1 MKLQLHG
8 QKLNGKWAIQFPD
21 ELREKIYK
29 AFDKANGRCELEIFD
44 RKPRTTGELS
54 QNHRIAYLCNL
65 IAGEVNKPGETRESY
80 QSVKDLAKL
89 RAIKRGYPF
98 VWANVT
104 GPNGHTIK
112 TVIPK
117 HESDIDTISASLLI
131 EELHQMSAEMGI
143 DTTGDYN
150 G

>member
-1 MKLQLHG
+1 MKIQLHG
-8 QKLNGKWAIQFPD
+8 KRINGKWAIQFPD

-65 IAGEVNKPGETRESY
+65 IAGEANQPGIPRESY

-98 VWANVT
+98 SWHNVT

-112 TVIPK
+112 TVMPA
-117 HESDIDTISASLLI
+117 HESDISTVEAMHLI
-131 EELHQMSAEMGI
+131 DELHAMAAEMGI
-143 DTTGDYN
+143 DTVGQI
-150 G
+150 

>member
-1 MKLQLHG
+1 MKLQLTG
-8 QKLNGKWAIQFPD
+8 QKLNGRWAIQFPD

-29 AFDKANGRCELEIFD
+29 AFDKAHGRCELEIFD

-89 RAIKRGYPF
+89 RAIKRGYPY
-98 VWANVT
+98 VWVNVT
-104 GPNGHTIK
+104 GPQGHTIK
-112 TVIPK
+112 SVLPA
-117 HESDIDTISASLLI
+117 HESDISTIEAAMLIDELELLA
-131 EELHQMSAEMGI
+131 AEAGI
-143 DTTGDYN
+143 DIVG
-150 G
+150 GL